1 MADAKQERVDA
12 KKEKEWVQSCKLV
25 PDSCL
30 PSIKLLTARWQD
42 LHIYGQSALG
52 GHGDASKA
60 DTELCEAL
68 SGIFTSSAISTISKY
83 ASLLPLSTPAVPNE
97 PELTALMQP
106 VARRKLQPSCA

>member
-1 MADAKQERVDA
+1 MGAKLQTGAGLLSAVYKA
-12 KKEKEWVQSCKLV
+12 SHCSLAG
-25 PDSCL
+25 
-30 PSIKLLTARWQD
+30 PSHLWPECIRWWTRQP
-42 LHIYGQSALG
+42 
-52 GHGDASKA
+52 DASKA

>member
-1 MADAKQERVDA
+1 MKFTILRHVCCVYVMCPILKFERMGA
-12 KKEKEWVQSCKLV
+12 KKEKEGVLSCKLV

-60 DTELCEAL
+60 DTE
-68 SGIFTSSAISTISKY
+68 
-83 ASLLPLSTPAVPNE
+83 
-97 PELTALMQP
+97 
-106 VARRKLQPSCA
+106 